1 MITITIDGPA
11 GSGKGT
17 VANELA
23 DILKLNYLD
32 SGSIYRVVAF
42 FIDQNKMSTNDDKL
56 IESELKQLKIHFQ
69 NNRIFLDDID
79 ISQSIRTEEIAL
91 IASKIATSSKIRNA
105 ILDLQRSQ
113 LKLPGLVAEGRDM
126 GSVVFPKATHKFFI
140 TASVEERAQRRYK
153 QLILKGFDVNIHD
166 LVFKLQ
172 ERDERDT
179 NRKSSP
185 LIVPDGATTID
196 STNLTANEVVN
207 DILLYLK

>member
-1 MITITIDGPA
+1 
-11 GSGKGT
+11 
-17 VANELA
+17 
-23 DILKLNYLD
+23 
-32 SGSIYRVVAF
+32 
-42 FIDQNKMSTNDDKL
+42 
-56 IESELKQLKIHFQ
+56 
-69 NNRIFLDDID
+69 
-79 ISQSIRTEEIAL
+79 
-91 IASKIATSSKIRNA
+91 
-105 ILDLQRSQ
+105 
-113 LKLPGLVAEGRDM
+113 M

-166 LVFKLQ
+166 LVIKLQ

-207 DILLYLK
+207 DILLYLKWFLYLILQSAKPCRFF

>member
-17 VANELA
+17 VAKELA

-56 IESELKQLKIHFQ
+56 IESEIKQLKIHFK

-105 ILDLQRSQ
+105 ILNLQRSQ

-179 NRKSSP
+179 NREASP

-196 STNLTANEVVN
+196 STKLTANEVVN
-207 DILLYLK
+207 DILLHIK

>member
-17 VANELA
+17 VAKELA

-42 FIDQNKMSTNDDKL
+42 FIDQNKMSINDDKL
-56 IESELKQLKIHFQ
+56 IESEIKQLKIHFQ
-69 NNRIFLDDID
+69 NNHIFLDDID

-166 LVFKLQ
+166 LVIKLQ

-207 DILLYLK
+207 DILLCLK

>member
-17 VANELA
+17 VAKELA

-42 FIDQNKMSTNDDKL
+42 FIDQNKMSINDDKL
-56 IESELKQLKIHFQ
+56 IESEIKQLKIHFQ

-79 ISQSIRTEEIAL
+79 ISESIRTEEIAL

-166 LVFKLQ
+166 LVIQLQ

-179 NRKSSP
+179 SRKSSP

-207 DILLYLK
+207 NILLYLK

>member
-17 VANELA
+17 VAKELA

-42 FIDQNKMSTNDDKL
+42 FIDQNKMSINDDKL
-56 IESELKQLKIHFQ
+56 IESEIKQLKIHFQ
-69 NNRIFLDDID
+69 NNRIFLDNID

-166 LVFKLQ
+166 LVIMLQ

-185 LIVPDGATTID
+185 LIVPNGATTID

>member
-17 VANELA
+17 VAKELA

-42 FIDQNKMSTNDDKL
+42 FIDQNKMSINDDKL
-56 IESELKQLKIHFQ
+56 IESEIKQLKIHFQ

-79 ISQSIRTEEIAL
+79 ISESIRTEEIAL

-166 LVFKLQ
+166 LVIKLQ